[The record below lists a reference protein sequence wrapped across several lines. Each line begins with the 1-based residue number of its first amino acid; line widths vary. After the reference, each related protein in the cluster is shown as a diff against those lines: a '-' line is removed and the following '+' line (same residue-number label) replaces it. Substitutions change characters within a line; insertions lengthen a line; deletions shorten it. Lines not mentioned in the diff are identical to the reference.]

1 VSYTGLS
8 QVEWSNKMIL
18 NDKTVVYSEGVLNES
33 SFNIK
38 EENVAHIFSILRSQL
53 YSDKIGAI
61 IREYITNAI
70 DAHTEA
76 NVSKPITI
84 CIPCGFSNE
93 FVVRDYGYGL
103 SKEDVINIFASYGE
117 STKRNSNSFT
127 GMLGIGSKSAFA
139 YASSFT
145 VISRHKGIR
154 TIYQAYIDETN
165 VGKIAEIN
173 SQPTTESGL
182 SVHVSIE
189 RKDINQ
195 FQNTLK
201 EFFRYIDYRPE
212 LLGTDFD
219 LQEPITS
226 LTGSSWKFVEIN
238 NYNWR
243 RTREVYFVMGNV
255 TYKSTVEI
263 LNNQLT
269 MDLKWL
275 DCLNNS
281 FLVVDVPI
289 GKIKPSASRESLE
302 FNELTKN
309 YIRNILY
316 DIKRELV
323 NKMRE
328 KFEQCTT
335 KYERHCVAYDLN
347 NKFQDLTPYDI
358 KAWIKL
364 IDSNFAS
371 TLNTDDLK
379 IKLINKSFPYIL
391 DKNSA
396 YISPNTKY
404 IVYHQAQKLT
414 HITQRMTEYFEG
426 LSATDPIQTLMLIK
440 FDKQEYMDRFM
451 NHPSVLGAEF
461 INAESLPFTRAE
473 STSLKSEDAKIYK
486 FNRGR
491 RLNLEFWQPAKTIP
505 SENVVYVEIS
515 SFKPKQY
522 KDNKYI
528 DDVIDYL
535 SYVHIKFDTPTIYG
549 VKSSELKKVVQPDWI
564 ELKDYLLQVINEWK
578 LNNPDKVL
586 NYEYFKNASV
596 FEKELISDFEYLS
609 HLKTNLDEYYKSQT
623 HLFNLEVALGK
634 FDITMFEYKPPK
646 EFEQL
651 YSRYPFMQAFHCT
664 MSYPDKIRLIKYLD
678 MS

>member
-1 VSYTGLS
+1 
-8 QVEWSNKMIL
+8 
-18 NDKTVVYSEGVLNES
+18 
-33 SFNIK
+33 
-38 EENVAHIFSILRSQL
+38 
-53 YSDKIGAI
+53 
-61 IREYITNAI
+61 
-70 DAHTEA
+70 
-76 NVSKPITI
+76 
-84 CIPCGFSNE
+84 
-93 FVVRDYGYGL
+93 
-103 SKEDVINIFASYGE
+103 
-117 STKRNSNSFT
+117 
-127 GMLGIGSKSAFA
+127 
-139 YASSFT
+139 
-145 VISRHKGIR
+145 
-154 TIYQAYIDETN
+154 
-165 VGKIAEIN
+165 
-173 SQPTTESGL
+173 
-182 SVHVSIE
+182 
-189 RKDINQ
+189 
-195 FQNTLK
+195 
-201 EFFRYIDYRPE
+201 
-212 LLGTDFD
+212 
-219 LQEPITS
+219 
-226 LTGSSWKFVEIN
+226 
-238 NYNWR
+238 
-243 RTREVYFVMGNV
+243 
-255 TYKSTVEI
+255 
-263 LNNQLT
+263 
-269 MDLKWL
+269 
-275 DCLNNS
+275 
-281 FLVVDVPI
+281 
-289 GKIKPSASRESLE
+289 LE

-564 ELKDYLLQVINEWK
+564 ELKDYLLQAINEWK

-623 HLFNLEVALGK
+623 HLFNLEVALEK
-634 FDITMFEYKPPK
+634 FNITMFEYKPPK

-664 MSYPDKIRLIKYLD
+664 MSYSDKIRLIKYLD